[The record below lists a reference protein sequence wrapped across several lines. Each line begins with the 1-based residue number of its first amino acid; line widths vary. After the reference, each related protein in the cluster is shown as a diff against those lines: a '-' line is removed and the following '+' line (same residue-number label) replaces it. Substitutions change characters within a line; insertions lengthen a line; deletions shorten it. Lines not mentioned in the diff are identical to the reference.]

1 MTGPIRLAGVGASP
15 GVAVGAAFPIDRR
28 HVTGPHRHVPA
39 AEIPAEIARLHDAV
53 QRADEQLAEIR
64 GKLAAQPQEHGLIIE
79 AHRLMLSDPEL
90 LGGVEQLIRD
100 DRINAEWAVRRTV
113 DRIRQRFEEIDDP
126 YFRDRRNDV
135 EFVGER
141 ILKNLLNE
149 TQAAFEPPPPGAVVV
164 ARDLS
169 PADTLML
176 LSGRSIA
183 GIVTDEGGRTS
194 HTAIVARALGVP
206 AVLAAAG
213 ASGLVGKDDEVAL
226 DGGAGVVV
234 LNPGDEER
242 RVFVGL
248 RDRWQR
254 QEQEAL
260 ATRDLESRTQ
270 DGHRVGLYANVELVE
285 EVPGALAHGADGIGL
300 YRTEFLYLDR
310 RSLPTED
317 EHLRT
322 YRRLLEA
329 MPGRPVTVRT
339 LDLGGEKV
347 MPSKARHEPNPT
359 LGLRALRFCLAHPEI
374 FRAQLRAL
382 WRASP
387 HGNLRVMFP
396 LVSGLGELREAKR
409 LFYAA
414 RDEVVA
420 EGHKVADD
428 IPLGIMIETPAA
440 ALLADELA
448 REVSFFALGTNDL
461 IQYTLAI
468 DRRNPDVSYLYN
480 PAHPALLRLIEHVVK
495 SARASGVSV
504 SVCGEMAGDP
514 AYTLL
519 LVALGLEELSMSG
532 ASIPTVKRIIR
543 ASTHADALELL
554 QRARTQETPEDLER
568 FVREEMARRFPDL
581 VSAG

>member
-15 GVAVGAAFPIDRR
+15 GVAVGTAFPIDRR

-64 GKLAAQPQEHGLIIE
+64 GKLASQPQEHGLIIE

-149 TQAAFEPPPPGAVVV
+149 TPAAFEPPPPGAVVV

-242 RVFVGL
+242 RVFIGL

-347 MPSKARHEPNPT
+347 MPSKARLEPNPT

-480 PAHPALLRLIEHVVK
+480 PAHPALLRLIEHVVQ

-504 SVCGEMAGDP
+504 SICGEMAGDP

-543 ASTHADALELL
+543 ASTHAEALDLL

-568 FVREEMARRFPDL
+568 FVREEMARRFPEL